1 MTDLDTTSS
10 TSVELDGL
18 SSWVALYR
26 DLSDRIAALDE
37 QRKEARSRIEAA
49 LGDAETDTI
58 GGRPAVRWTHVTSTR
73 LDQKLAKGLL
83 QDYNLLDA
91 AMVETTSRRFQLV
104 DEDES

>member
-18 SSWVALYR
+18 SSWVELYR
-26 DLSDRIAALDE
+26 DLGDRIGLLEE

-49 LGDAETDTI
+49 LGDAETGTV

-91 AMVETTSRRFQLV
+91 AMVETTSRRFVLV
-104 DEDES
+104 EDES